1 MRQDAHLRLRQ
12 VDDIYISALRND
24 AGLRPQRRV
33 AGGAPDAYTACAV
46 GRAKPREGLTELQDR
61 KSRMTQTVQKETDRI
76 MNTVVLRVVNR
87 L

>member
-1 MRQDAHLRLRQ
+1 MRTSVFAKWATSIRYGMTQGFDH
-12 VDDIYISALRND
+12 ND
-24 AGLRPQRRV
+24 AWRV
-33 AGGAPDAYTACAV
+33 APPDAYTACAV